1 MPRTNSSEMALQTT
15 EQARLHETLLVAV
28 EKYLQNLTGELSLP
42 ESVSKTSQPY
52 TPLAPSN
59 LPVQARIKECP
70 GLASERSLPVVQAIL
85 NASTCL
91 QWQQSYT
98 SEDGFDANY
107 LHNYGWFNL
116 ISPDGP
122 FVSSTL
128 RISFGFW
135 GEGLHYKEHW
145 HEPEETYVVLA
156 GCAVFHSE
164 GRPSRNCRA
173 DDVIQHHSNQ
183 RHAIDMRPGP
193 LLVMAIW
200 RGRNLTRKPKL

>member
-1 MPRTNSSEMALQTT
+1 MAIQAT
-15 EQARLHETLLVAV
+15 EQARLHEILLSAV
-28 EKYLQNLTGELSLP
+28 EKYLQSLTDELSLP
-42 ESVSKTSQPY
+42 ESVSKISRPY
-52 TPLAPSN
+52 TRLAPSK
-59 LPVQARIKECP
+59 LPVQARIKACP
-70 GLASERSLPVVQAIL
+70 GLASERSLPVVEAIV

-98 SEDGFDANY
+98 TEDGFDTNY

-122 FVSSTL
+122 FVSSSL
-128 RISFGFW
+128 RISFGLW

-156 GCAVFHSE
+156 GRAVFHSE

-183 RHAIDMRPGP
+183 RHAIDMHPGP
-193 LLVMAIW
+193 LLAMAIW
-200 RGRNLTRKPKL
+200 RGQNLTRKPKL